1 MIKILQSINL
11 NDFIN
16 LRLESLEQNPESFL
30 STFVEEVNY
39 TKQDWQ
45 NKLQSGYWFGYFDND
60 QLCAMINLQ
69 LSNKIKTAHIAEIGG
84 LYIKKQLR
92 KSGIAKKLILFAEE
106 FCIQKNILQIYL
118 GCNAENEVAINLYK
132 KLSYQIIATRPDYA
146 YSKLQNK
153 YFDDLIMLKIL

>member
-16 LRLESLEQNPESFL
+16 LRLESLEQNPDSFL

-45 NKLQSGYWFGYFDND
+45 NKFQSGYWFGYFEND

-69 LSNKIKTAHIAEIGG
+69 LSNKIKTAHIAEISG
-84 LYIKKQLR
+84 LYIKKSLE
-92 KSGIAKKLILFAEE
+92 KVELL
-106 FCIQKNILQIYL
+106 KN
-118 GCNAENEVAINLYK
+118 
-132 KLSYQIIATRPDYA
+132 
-146 YSKLQNK
+146 
-153 YFDDLIMLKIL
+153 